1 MEHDGFF
8 PAIGSAR
15 RVQAACPR
23 DEVRGMW
30 RELRMR
36 LRMWWLIRPREVL
49 LCGWLISTMLVH
61 RTDYMGKLPLSRNL
75 RVFNPR
81 GLVAP
86 SRTLICFT
94 TACDQHSQHARQHRK
109 YSPSHES
116 PFHVRRAG
124 GSGRFNCNKER
135 QGPLR
140 PCVHPD
146 PYSKREDKQ

>member
-49 LCGWLISTMLVH
+49 LCGWLILSMLVH
-61 RTDYMGKLPLSRNL
+61 GTDYMGRLPLSRNP

-94 TACDQHSQHARQHRK
+94 SASDQHSQHARQHRK
-109 YSPSHES
+109 YGPSDEG
-116 PFHVRRAG
+116 PLHVCCA
-124 GSGRFNCNKER
+124 SGRGRLNCDKER
-135 QGPLR
+135 QNPFCPR
-140 PCVHPD
+140 MHSD
-146 PYSKREDKQ
+146 AYAK